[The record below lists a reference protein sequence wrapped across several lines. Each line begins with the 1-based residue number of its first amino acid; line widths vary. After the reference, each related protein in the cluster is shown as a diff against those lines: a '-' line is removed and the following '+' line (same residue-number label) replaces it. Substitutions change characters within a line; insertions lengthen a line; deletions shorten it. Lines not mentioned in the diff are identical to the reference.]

1 MKTPKSSFIY
11 TFTIYLVSLTTKLA
25 FKNVYRYFK
34 NPVGKMDISFPS
46 VIIANHVSETDII
59 ALSHVF
65 PRLNPSCQFHFAM
78 RQDIVEPDFL
88 VKEFSPTGFLK
99 WILFLI
105 DKTKII
111 RFLLLYI
118 GGIGVKRPF
127 RDDAR
132 KLMRDGEL
140 RNIVDAQWDSLADG
154 CKKGRNLFLFPEG
167 KFSQTGNLESIRK
180 GVSILS
186 EKIPNLNC
194 TYVNFTYDY
203 LQDGNPDLHIV
214 FGEMNSLKNLNEKE
228 IADLIKEKLINHY
241 AITSGNF
248 FSYFL
253 FQKSFK
259 QGINFA
265 SLETNISKL
274 LNQLQLLS
282 NKYFISEQLL
292 KNQKSELQKFLNQ
305 AIQGKFILEKDNLFY
320 STEKL
325 ERVEFKS
332 LRELQNKNPYLYHA
346 NQLKNYRTEFDS
358 IYSSISK

>member
-1 MKTPKSSFIY
+1 MKTLKSSLLY
-11 TFTIYLVSLTTKLA
+11 TFTIYVVSLTTKLA

-34 NPVGKMDISFPS
+34 PNDTKMDIDYPT

-65 PRLNPSCQFHFAM
+65 PKLNPSCKFHFAM
-78 RQDIVEPDFL
+78 RQDIIEPDFL
-88 VKEFSPTGFLK
+88 VKEFSPKGLMK

-140 RNIVDAQWDSLADG
+140 RDIVDAQWESLAEG

-180 GVSILS
+180 GVSILNG
-186 EKIPNLNC
+186 KIPNLSC

-203 LQDGNPDLHIV
+203 LQEGNPDLHIV
-214 FGEMNSLKNLNEKE
+214 FGEIFSLKNLNEKE

-248 FSYFL
+248 FSYIL
-253 FQKSFK
+253 FQDCFK
-259 QGINFA
+259 QGINFT
-265 SLETNISKL
+265 SLQAYLSEF
-274 LNQLQLLS
+274 LNQLQSLTK
-282 NKYFISEQLL
+282 KYFISEQLL
-292 KNQKSELQKFLNQ
+292 KNQKSELQSFLNQ

-332 LRELQNKNPYLYHA
+332 LRELQNKNPYLYHT
-346 NQLKNYRTEFDS
+346 NQLKNYRVEFDS
-358 IYSSISK
+358 IYTSISK